1 MRDRLTYYLLWCHD
15 SPRVWLV
22 FRLMLCLGGLL
33 WAGHALAGSDVLE
46 GTMSDVN
53 ATIQGNGRKWIYL
66 IEGVSAL
73 IAYRSTKNIYVLGS
87 VIAVAIFINVL
98 LAMSK

>member
-1 MRDRLTYYLLWCHD
+1 MRDRLFYYLLCCHG
-15 SPRVWLV
+15 SRAWLV
-22 FRLMLCLGGLL
+22 FRLMLCLSGLL

-66 IEGVSAL
+66 IEGISAL